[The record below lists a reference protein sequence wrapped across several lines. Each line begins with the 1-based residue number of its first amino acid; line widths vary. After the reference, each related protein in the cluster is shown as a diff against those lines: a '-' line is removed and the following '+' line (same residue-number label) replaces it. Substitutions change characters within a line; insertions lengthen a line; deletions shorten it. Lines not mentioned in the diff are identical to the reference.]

1 MRILI
6 VGATGTIGSEVAK
19 ALGQEHE
26 IVAASHHSSDLTV
39 DIADPDSIRAL
50 YDRVGRVDAVV
61 STAGQARFKP
71 LTELGDED
79 FDFSLRNKLMGQV
92 NLVRLGW
99 DHVRDGGSFTLTSG
113 VLSRAPMTGSGAVSL
128 VNAGLEGFMRAA
140 AFEAPRGIRVNVVSP
155 PWVDETLAA
164 YGMKGVPGL
173 PAAEVAKTYIRSVT
187 GDETGAVLEPE
198 AEPRV
203 SGRG

>member
-19 ALGQEHE
+19 ALGGVHE
-26 IVAASHHSSDLTV
+26 IVAASHRSGELTV
-39 DIADPDSIRAL
+39 DIAEPASIRAL
-50 YDRVGRVDAVV
+50 YDRVGEVDAVV
-61 STAGQARFKP
+61 SVAGQARFKP
-71 LTELGDED
+71 LAELGDED
-79 FDFSLRNKLMGQV
+79 FDFSLRNKLLGQV

-113 VLSRAPMTGSGAVSL
+113 VLSRAPMPGSAAVSL
-128 VNAGLEGFMRAA
+128 VNAGIEGFVRAA
-140 AFEAPRGIRVNVVSP
+140 ALEAPRGIRVNVVSP

-173 PAAEVAKTYIRSVT
+173 PAAEVAKTYVRSVT
-187 GDETGAVLEPE
+187 GDETGAVLEPA

-203 SGRG
+203 AGQE